1 MAEPLTT
8 TAGATSGAVAG
19 WGLVS
24 SALVGFITSGDY
36 SITFGVLADAIC
48 FVVTGL
54 ILFYGNFALLWLFG
68 HYKASAWPAA
78 VVNLRKW
85 RRSKYK
91 YSIDLQRL
99 LHILPTKGRW
109 QNALVA
115 SNMKNHTLA

>member
-1 MAEPLTT
+1 MTEQLST
-8 TAGATSGAVAG
+8 GATSGSVAR
-19 WGLVS
+19 WGLTT
-24 SALVGFITSGDY
+24 SALAGFITSVDY
-36 SITFGVLADAIC
+36 SITFGALADAIC

-68 HYKASAWPAA
+68 HYKASAWQATA
-78 VVNLRKW
+78 VNLSKW

-99 LHILPTKGRW
+99 LHIFPTKGRP
-109 QNALVA
+109 QNTLVA

>member
-1 MAEPLTT
+1 MTEQLST
-8 TAGATSGAVAG
+8 GATSGSVAG
-19 WGLVS
+19 WGLIT
-24 SALVGFITSGDY
+24 SALAGFITSVDY
-36 SITFGVLADAIC
+36 SITFGALADAIC

-68 HYKASAWPAA
+68 HYKASAWQATA
-78 VVNLRKW
+78 VNLSKW

-99 LHILPTKGRW
+99 LHIFSTKGRP
-109 QNALVA
+109 QNTLVA